1 MDLDFTSE
9 QTMLRDSA
17 AKFFVNECNFEKVK
31 HIEETKEGYSPELWQ
46 KIAEL
51 GWTGMYFP
59 ENYGG
64 YGGTFMDLVIIQEEI
79 GKAVFPSPFFS
90 TIIQCGILIL
100 EGGTEEQK
108 TDLLGR
114 ISEGSL
120 IMALAQYEPE
130 TDYSFE
136 SITMKAESQGDDF
149 VLTGTKLFVMDANI
163 ANKLIV
169 AAQAGNVGLS
179 LFLVDAKAPGVKISK
194 LPYVSSENA
203 CEVVFKEVKVSK
215 GDRLGTPGQG
225 AELLEKMYAKASV
238 AKTAEMSGGCKAAID
253 MTSKYAREREQ
264 YGNPI
269 GGYQA
274 IQHFMANMLMAS
286 DTCNNYLYRVTCMID
301 EGDQFELDASALKAV
316 ANEAYRFVTERAVKI
331 HGGIGTTREADI
343 ALYYRRAHPFSMFCG
358 STAYHY
364 EKVAQKLLKEGMGS
378 F

>member
-17 AKFFVNECNFEKVK
+17 AKFFVNECDYEKVK
-31 HIEETKEGYSPELWQ
+31 HIEETGDGYSPELWQ
-46 KIAEL
+46 KVAEL
-51 GWTGMYFP
+51 GWTGMVFP

-90 TIIQCGILIL
+90 TVVQCGLLIL

-120 IMALAQYEPE
+120 IMSLAQYEPE
-130 TDYSFE
+130 TDFSYE
-136 SITMKAESQGDDF
+136 SIAMTAEPKGDDY
-149 VLTGTKLFVMDANI
+149 VLNGTKLIAMDANI

-169 AAQAGNVGLS
+169 AAKAGKAGLS
-179 LFLVDAKAPGVKISK
+179 LFLVDPKAPGIKITK

-203 CEVVFKEVKVSK
+203 CEVLFKDVKVNK
-215 GDRLGTPGQG
+215 TELLGAPGQG
-225 AELLEKMYAKASV
+225 AALLEKMYAKAAV
-238 AKTAEMSGGCKAAID
+238 AKAAEMAGGCKAAID
-253 MTSKYAREREQ
+253 MTAKYAREREQ

-286 DTCNNYLYRVTCMID
+286 DTCTNYLYRVTCMID
-301 EGDQFELDASALKAV
+301 EGDQFEVDASALKAV

-331 HGGIGTTREADI
+331 HGGIGTTREANI
-343 ALYYRRAHPFSMFCG
+343 ALFYRRAHPFSMICG
-358 STAYHY
+358 STSYHY
-364 EKVAQKLLKEGMGS
+364 ENIAQKLLKEGMGA